1 MTCVAK
7 SVTTR
12 KNKAPE
18 FTSPLLCNALEKG
31 QNGIFRS
38 TTLIESDVGPQN
50 GANALVQS
58 NEGE

>member
-50 GANALVQS
+50 GANALV
-58 NEGE
+58 